1 MDDDKLTER
10 KFCIFKPQPVLPLE
24 QPLPKSVDYDEI
36 VIALPSSTQVTSI
49 INDALRKERIKGLRP
64 QIALVGGEIYLSLV
78 SPNPLV
84 ATAERYLDVKIYL
97 DRSLGDLEVQ
107 IICEDEEEMYRY
119 LVDRKNKR

>member
-1 MDDDKLTER
+1 MRRR
-10 KFCIFKPQPVLPLE
+10 KPTRRDLL
-24 QPLPKSVDYDEI
+24 
-36 VIALPSSTQVTSI
+36 
-49 INDALRKERIKGLRP
+49 NDALRKERIKGLRP